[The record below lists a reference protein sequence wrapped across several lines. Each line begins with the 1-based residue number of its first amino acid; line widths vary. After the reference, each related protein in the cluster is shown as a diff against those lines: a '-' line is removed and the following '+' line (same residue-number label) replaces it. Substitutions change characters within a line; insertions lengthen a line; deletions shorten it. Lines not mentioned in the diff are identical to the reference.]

1 MRVEIDGPVGRLVGE
16 LEEPDVTPRGLALV
30 CHPHPAHGGSM
41 RNTLVVR
48 VARGLR
54 AAGVVTLRFDFR
66 GVGGSAGVHDG
77 TQEIEDA
84 AAAAGELAQRHP
96 ELPLWAAGYSFGARI
111 AAELAGRDA
120 EVRRLLL
127 IAFPC
132 RLYDPRFLADTR
144 RPGLIVLG
152 EKDPFGNAADLR
164 RALPRLPP
172 DLELVEIPG
181 ADHFFRGRTPLV
193 EEATVRYARRAF
205 ETSFEK

>member
-1 MRVEIDGPVGRLVGE
+1 
-16 LEEPDVTPRGLALV
+16 
-30 CHPHPAHGGSM
+30 M

-54 AAGVVTLRFDFR
+54 ASGLVTLRFDFR
-66 GVGGSAGVHDG
+66 GVGESDGEHDG

-84 AAAAGELAQRHP
+84 AAAAAELTRRHP

-111 AAELAGRDA
+111 AAELAGRDDG
-120 EVRRLLL
+120 VQRLLL
-127 IAFPC
+127 LAFPC
-132 RLYDPRFLADTR
+132 RIYDPRFLGRTR
-144 RPGLIVLG
+144 QPGLILLG

-164 RALPRLPP
+164 RALPELPAH
-172 DLELVEIPG
+172 LELVEIPG

-205 ETSFEK
+205 ET